1 MRISDWS
8 SDVCSSDL
16 VRRLVV
22 PRRRDARAEADV
34 AAQVEPVRDMLEI
47 AHDLRLSGI
56 ALGPGPLLLEFVGE
70 GEGIVV
76 ALGIATRAGIAVP
89 VPGAAHTVGG
99 LQALRRQAQLLAQA
113 VEIGRAHV

>member
-1 MRISDWS
+1 
-8 SDVCSSDL
+8 
-16 VRRLVV
+16 
-22 PRRRDARAEADV
+22 
-34 AAQVEPVRDMLEI
+34 MLEI

-99 LQALRRQAQLLAQA
+99 LQDLRRQAQLLAQA
-113 VEIGRAHV
+113 VEPVQAVEAGADDEGVIRLAPAFPRAGGLRRTPG